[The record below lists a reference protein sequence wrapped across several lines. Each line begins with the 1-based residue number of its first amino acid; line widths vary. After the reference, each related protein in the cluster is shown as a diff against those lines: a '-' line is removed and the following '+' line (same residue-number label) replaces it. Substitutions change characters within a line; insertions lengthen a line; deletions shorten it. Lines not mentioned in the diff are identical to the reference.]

1 MAAVTAEILRKIMQR
16 IVLAALAVA
25 LVLIGPAM
33 FVFSRAA
40 ALDAAFARVRGGQSG
55 AQVQKLLG
63 RPDAEVALAPQGGG
77 VLEYEYRVWP
87 LRGVWAVELR
97 RGRVVAARRRTGGW
111 LKLRSASQRA
121 PAG

>member
-1 MAAVTAEILRKIMQR
+1 MQR

-40 ALDAAFARVRGGQSG
+40 ALDAAFARLRGGQTQ
-55 AQVQKLLG
+55 AQVRRLLG
-63 RPDAEVALAPQGGG
+63 RPDARIALAAPGGG
-77 VLEYEYRVWP
+77 SLEYQYTLWP
-87 LRGVWAVELR
+87 LSGAWAVEFR
-97 RGRVVAARRRTGGW
+97 HGRLVAARERTGRW
-111 LKLRSASQRA
+111 REPRSASQRA

>member
-1 MAAVTAEILRKIMQR
+1 MQR

-40 ALDAAFARVRGGQSG
+40 ALDAAFARLRGGQSG
-55 AQVQKLLG
+55 AQVRRLLG
-63 RPDAEVALAPQGGG
+63 RPDAEVALAPQGES
-77 VLEYEYRVWP
+77 LREYEYRVWP
-87 LRGVWAVELR
+87 LSGLWAVEFR
-97 RGRVVAARRRTGGW
+97 HGRAVAARRRTGGW
-111 LKLRSASQRA
+111 LKLRGASQRA

>member
-1 MAAVTAEILRKIMQR
+1 MQR

-40 ALDAAFARVRGGQSG
+40 ALDAAFARLRGGQTQP
-55 AQVQKLLG
+55 QVQRRLG
-63 RPDAEVALAPQGGG
+63 RPDERAAVGEGT
-77 VLEYEYRVWP
+77 LEYEYRVWP
-87 LRGVWAVELR
+87 LSGVWAVEFR
-97 RGRVVAARRRTGGW
+97 HGRAVAARRRTGGW
-111 LKLRSASQRA
+111 LNLRGASQRA

>member
-1 MAAVTAEILRKIMQR
+1 MQR

-40 ALDAAFARVRGGQSG
+40 ALDAAFARLRGGQSG
-55 AQVQKLLG
+55 AQVRRLLG
-63 RPDAEVALAPQGGG
+63 RPDAEVALAPS
-77 VLEYEYRVWP
+77 LREYEYRVWP
-87 LRGVWAVELR
+87 LSGLWAVEFR
-97 RGRVVAARRRTGGW
+97 HGRAVAARRRTGGW
-111 LKLRSASQRA
+111 LKLRGASQRA